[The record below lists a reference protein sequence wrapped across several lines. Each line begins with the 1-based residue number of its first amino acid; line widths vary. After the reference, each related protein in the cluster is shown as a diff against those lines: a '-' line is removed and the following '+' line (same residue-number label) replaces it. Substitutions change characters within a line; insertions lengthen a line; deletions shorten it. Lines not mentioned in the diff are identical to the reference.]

1 MTYRPT
7 ILNVSTGIFIVSC
20 VVYAVV
26 NYPILSANEGWGVV
40 VMVGLTA
47 SALIPLLID
56 LLLQVFIK
64 DKRAVNIT
72 GLVVVI
78 IFALL
83 YVTA

>member
-7 ILNVSTGIFIVSC
+7 ILNVSTGIFIASC
-20 VVYAVV
+20 IVYTIF
-26 NYPILSANEGWGVV
+26 NYSTLAAHEGWGIV